1 MALQAGHSAVRRR
14 GFIIKIFERIV
25 FPAADCFF
33 SNNHLNTNTTMKKK
47 YEYPVTTTADTMS
60 LAMLCA
66 SGGGVTPPSH
76 DTSSGTGGDPN
87 DAI

>member
-1 MALQAGHSAVRRR
+1 
-14 GFIIKIFERIV
+14 
-25 FPAADCFF
+25 
-33 SNNHLNTNTTMKKK
+33 MKKH
-47 YEYPVTTTADTMS
+47 YVYPVTTTADTMS

-76 DTSSGTGGDPN
+76 DTNPSTGGDPN